1 MLMQKVS
8 PVLHTL
14 IQEVVESL
22 DYTLW
27 GIQLLTPSNGPV
39 LRVFIDSDKGILV
52 DDCATVSR
60 QLSAVLDVENPLSSH
75 YTLEVSSPGMDRPV
89 FTLAQCAA
97 LCGSSLRFTLG
108 TAVAGRKKIRGT
120 LVCVTDQVLTV
131 ALEDASSIDLAF
143 DDIDA
148 ANVIPTF

>member
-8 PVLHTL
+8 PVLHSI
-14 IQEVVESL
+14 IQEVVEAL
-22 DYTLW
+22 DYSLW
-27 GIQLLTPSNGPV
+27 GIQLLTQSNGPL
-39 LRVFIDSDKGILV
+39 LRVFIDSANGILV
-52 DDCATVSR
+52 DDCAKVSR

-89 FTLAQCAA
+89 FTLAQFST
-97 LCGSSLRFTLG
+97 LCGSALRFTFC
-108 TAVAGRKKIRGT
+108 TAIAGRKKRRGT
-120 LVCVTDQVLTV
+120 LISVTDQVLTI
-131 ALEDASSIDLAF
+131 ALEDGTSLDVAF